1 MRAWVKHGGLLQL
14 RDVPDPD
21 PRPDELLVQVET
33 VSLNRGEVRAAR
45 LAAEGVIPGWDVVG
59 RVLSGAGHPPGTR
72 VAAILRGAAW
82 AERAAVPLFQMAPVP
97 DDVTNAVAATLPLA
111 GLTALRAF
119 AVAAP
124 LLGRRV
130 LITGASGGVGM
141 LAAQLARIG
150 GASVT
155 TVRTAVGVDGLF
167 DVILESVG
175 GASLAAAIAA
185 VASGGTIVSI
195 GNSAEEDTTFN
206 ARTLFAKGGASLYGL
221 LIFEEVASRRIGGR
235 ELGHLLEL
243 ARRKELEPVIGAERD
258 WTQLETT
265 LNDLAERKFDGKAV
279 LQVSA

>member
-1 MRAWVKHGGLLQL
+1 MRAWIKHGGLLQL
-14 RDVPDPD
+14 RDVPEPT

-45 LAAEGVIPGWDVVG
+45 LGAEGVIPGWDVVG
-59 RVLSGAGHPPGTR
+59 RVLSGEGHPPGTR

-82 AERAAVPLFQMAPVP
+82 AERAAVPLFQTAAVP
-97 DDVTNAVAATLPLA
+97 DDVSNAVAATLPLA

-119 AVAAP
+119 AVAGP

-155 TVRTAVGVDGLF
+155 TVRTASGVEGLF

-175 GASLAAAIAA
+175 GASLAAAIAG

-195 GNSAEEDTTFN
+195 GNSAEEETTFN

-221 LIFEEVASRRIGGR
+221 LIFEEVDSRRIGGR

-243 ARRKELEPVIGAERD
+243 ARRKELQPVIGAERD
-258 WTQLETT
+258 WTRLETT

-279 LQVSA
+279 LHVAG